1 MAVTL
6 AMPDSAELQAWSN
19 MFAGGYASDLW
30 SGSPREFISSST
42 SQRNDPAYLRF
53 YQALGARQSGEP
65 VNLQIENLGP
75 DGVVGTISFS
85 GKSHR
90 LKLRGGTVSGVSGIL
105 EYGQDAINFAAEGSA
120 AEMRLW
126 FWSSNFVKAPN
137 YPDVICIRFKPDK
150 SSSQRES
157 NEQVFVE
164 GGFTFRYPVG
174 WTVAKEK
181 SRLLVRADRWFG
193 DSVLQ
198 ILCFETHGS
207 GQAVVAPLLE
217 ALVQLMTA
225 ANSKDQS
232 PETAGKIKA
241 VQAFG
246 KSGSLIRFKQTKW
259 SEQQQWTEARIRTF
273 VVFHEDVAVVLWAE
287 GGPDDV
293 KQRDQVLLKIFST
306 FSGNKPPIASH
317 TTRENNPPPVWKG
330 PPPSREK
337 VIEALTNYLSVHAT
351 TGRDL
356 FLHIRDHPELLTGEA
371 IETFDTLVRQ
381 AKLEQHPGAEQMI
394 HRHEILLQAQ
404 NAVSGG
410 YWEMVLANAKSG
422 G

>member
-207 GQAVVAPLLE
+207 GQAVVALLLD
-217 ALVQLMTA
+217 AFVQLMTA
-225 ANSKDQS
+225 ANSKDQCQKR
-232 PETAGKIKA
+232 PE
-241 VQAFG
+241 
-246 KSGSLIRFKQTKW
+246 KSKRP
-259 SEQQQWTEARIRTF
+259 ER
-273 VVFHEDVAVVLWAE
+273 
-287 GGPDDV
+287 
-293 KQRDQVLLKIFST
+293 
-306 FSGNKPPIASH
+306 
-317 TTRENNPPPVWKG
+317 
-330 PPPSREK
+330 
-337 VIEALTNYLSVHAT
+337 LTNPVHSC
-351 TGRDL
+351 GSS
-356 FLHIRDHPELLTGEA
+356 
-371 IETFDTLVRQ
+371 
-381 AKLEQHPGAEQMI
+381 
-394 HRHEILLQAQ
+394 
-404 NAVSGG
+404 N
-410 YWEMVLANAKSG
+410 
-422 G
+422 